1 MRQDTFYLDLSM
13 HQTPHWLG
21 AEMAEQLRASVDAR
35 LTLDAEFAQVSA
47 HEQQRMPECS
57 TYGFKGWHN
66 TAHV

>member
-47 HEQQRMPECS
+47 HEQ
-57 TYGFKGWHN
+57 
-66 TAHV
+66 